1 MTAANIGV
9 CFGPTL
15 LRPREETV
23 ATIMDIKFCNE
34 VVQILIEHCDN
45 FFAMNSSIE
54 SSPEV
59 MRTSP
64 EMVGMSEVD
73 GREQRGSSTPKRTHS
88 FSSFS
93 QVKNKFVFVYFRLL
107 FLSELQSLLC
117 FVQVKAHS
125 DDLRLTHAAAAD
137 HYVSEEIEN
146 FLFFCTA
153 HFCRSRTRQTQLI

>member
-1 MTAANIGV
+1 MPPNLICPQMTAANIGV

-34 VVQILIEHCDN
+34 VIQILIENCDT
-45 FFAMNSSIE
+45 FFPQNSSAD

-59 MRTSP
+59 FR
-64 EMVGMSEVD
+64 MSEPD

-93 QVKNKFVFVYFRLL
+93 QVMFNIIML
-107 FLSELQSLLC
+107 
-117 FVQVKAHS
+117 
-125 DDLRLTHAAAAD
+125 
-137 HYVSEEIEN
+137 N
-146 FLFFCTA
+146 
-153 HFCRSRTRQTQLI
+153 

>member
-34 VVQILIEHCDN
+34 VIQILIENCDN
-45 FFAMNSSIE
+45 FFQTSSSSAE

-59 MRTSP
+59 LR
-64 EMVGMSEVD
+64 MSEPD

-93 QVKNKFVFVYFRLL
+93 QVR
-107 FLSELQSLLC
+107 
-117 FVQVKAHS
+117 
-125 DDLRLTHAAAAD
+125 D
-137 HYVSEEIEN
+137 HP
-146 FLFFCTA
+146 
-153 HFCRSRTRQTQLI
+153 

>member
-34 VVQILIEHCDN
+34 VVQILIENCDK
-45 FFAMNSSIE
+45 FFSSVE

-59 MRTSP
+59 ART
-64 EMVGMSEVD
+64 SEVD

-93 QVKNKFVFVYFRLL
+93 QVC
-107 FLSELQSLLC
+107 S
-117 FVQVKAHS
+117 H
-125 DDLRLTHAAAAD
+125 
-137 HYVSEEIEN
+137 
-146 FLFFCTA
+146 
-153 HFCRSRTRQTQLI
+153 

>member
-34 VVQILIEHCDN
+34 VVQILIEHCDK

-93 QVKNKFVFVYFRLL
+93 QVKNKFC
-107 FLSELQSLLC
+107 FLSIFVSYSSLSFNHC
-117 FVQVKAHS
+117 FV
-125 DDLRLTHAAAAD
+125 
-137 HYVSEEIEN
+137 
-146 FLFFCTA
+146 LFK
-153 HFCRSRTRQTQLI
+153 

>member
-34 VVQILIEHCDN
+34 VIQILIENCDT
-45 FFAMNSSIE
+45 FFPPNSSAD

-59 MRTSP
+59 FR
-64 EMVGMSEVD
+64 MSEPD
-73 GREQRGSSTPKRTHS
+73 GVREQRGSSTPKRTHS

-93 QVKNKFVFVYFRLL
+93 QVRKHKLMT
-107 FLSELQSLLC
+107 S
-117 FVQVKAHS
+117 HS
-125 DDLRLTHAAAAD
+125 
-137 HYVSEEIEN
+137 
-146 FLFFCTA
+146 
-153 HFCRSRTRQTQLI
+153 

>member
-34 VVQILIEHCDN
+34 VVQILIENCDK
-45 FFAMNSSIE
+45 FFSSVE

-59 MRTSP
+59 ART
-64 EMVGMSEVD
+64 SEVD

-93 QVKNKFVFVYFRLL
+93 QVRKHTLFKLIKNLKSSILKKNILKLER
-107 FLSELQSLLC
+107 
-117 FVQVKAHS
+117 K
-125 DDLRLTHAAAAD
+125 
-137 HYVSEEIEN
+137 
-146 FLFFCTA
+146 
-153 HFCRSRTRQTQLI
+153 

>member
-1 MTAANIGV
+1 MSPISISSHCPLSFSQAPLINLSNIDNFLGMLGIEPRAAGWEASMLPLCFYPLPPKLPFNLTISFHHQMTAANIGV

-34 VVQILIEHCDN
+34 VVQILIENCDK
-45 FFAMNSSIE
+45 FFSSVE

-59 MRTSP
+59 ART
-64 EMVGMSEVD
+64 SEVD

-93 QVKNKFVFVYFRLL
+93 QVC
-107 FLSELQSLLC
+107 S
-117 FVQVKAHS
+117 H
-125 DDLRLTHAAAAD
+125 
-137 HYVSEEIEN
+137 
-146 FLFFCTA
+146 
-153 HFCRSRTRQTQLI
+153 